1 LATLSKRAR
10 EEAEQFIEKGR
21 APAKYAL
28 HTRRV
33 QEQFWPKIRQTAAQ
47 LPFAKELT
55 AAYYAA
61 RDPKTPSVAKASLM
75 AALFYFVAPADLI
88 PDVVGGLGMLDDSAV
103 LAALMALTA
112 AHIGEKHWAL
122 AQTALEQVRRPG

>member
-1 LATLSKRAR
+1 MATLSKRAR

-33 QEQFWPKIRQTAAQ
+33 QEQFWPKIRKAAAKM
-47 LPFAKELT
+47 PFARDLT

-61 RDPKTPSVAKASLM
+61 RDPQTPAAAKASLM
-75 AALFYFVAPADLI
+75 AVLFYFVAPADLV
-88 PDVVGGLGMLDDSAV
+88 PDVVAGIGMLDDTAV
-103 LAALMALTA
+103 LAALIALTA

-122 AQTALEQVRRPG
+122 AQTALDQVRRPG